1 LWIKFTYS
9 KNTIYNLKKDNEMPL
24 VTPLSAEH
32 DPETRELAEFFNE
45 TLGFCP
51 NSVLTMQ
58 RRPAISKA
66 FINLN
71 KAVMANEGKVTS
83 ALKRM
88 IAWVSSN
95 ATGCRYCQAHAIRAA
110 ERYGAEQE
118 QLDNIWEY
126 RTHPA
131 FNEAE
136 RAALDFS
143 LAASQV
149 PNAVDETIKT
159 RLHQYWTEGEIVE
172 MLGVISLF
180 GYLNRWNDSMGTT
193 LENDA
198 IYSGN
203 QYLGKHGFEVG
214 KHV

>member
-1 LWIKFTYS
+1 
-9 KNTIYNLKKDNEMPL
+9 MPL
-24 VTPLSAEH
+24 VTPLSANH
-32 DPETRELAEFFNE
+32 DLDTQNLATFFNE

-58 RRPAISKA
+58 HRPAISKA

-71 KAVMANEGKVTS
+71 KAVMENEGRVTS

-110 ERYGAEQE
+110 ERYGAEQD

-126 RTHPA
+126 KTHPA
-131 FNEAE
+131 FSEAE

-143 LAASQV
+143 LQASQV
-149 PNAVDETIKT
+149 PNNVDDAIKK
-159 RLHQYWTEGEIVE
+159 RLYQFWDEGEIVE

-180 GYLNRWNDSMGTT
+180 GYLNRWNDSMGTSI
-193 LENDA
+193 EGGA
-198 IYSGN
+198 VESGK
-203 QYLGKHGFEVG
+203 QYLGKHGWEKG
-214 KHV
+214 KHI

>member
-1 LWIKFTYS
+1 
-9 KNTIYNLKKDNEMPL
+9 MPL
-24 VTPLSAEH
+24 VTPLSPNH
-32 DPETRELAEFFNE
+32 DLETKVLAEFFNE

-58 RRPAISKA
+58 HRPDISKA

-71 KAVMANEGKVTS
+71 KAVMNNEGRVTS

-126 RTHPA
+126 QTHSS
-131 FNEAE
+131 FTEAE
-136 RAALDFS
+136 RVALDFS

-149 PNAVDETIKT
+149 PNAVNDVLKK
-159 RLHQYWTEGEIVE
+159 RLYTHWHEGEIVE

-180 GYLNRWNDSMGTT
+180 GYLNRWNDSMGTAI
-193 LENDA
+193 ENGA
-198 IYSGN
+198 IESGDL
-203 QYLGKHGFEVG
+203 YLGKHGWTKG
-214 KHV
+214 KHA

>member
-1 LWIKFTYS
+1 
-9 KNTIYNLKKDNEMPL
+9 MPL
-24 VTPLSAEH
+24 VTPLNPEH
-32 DPETRELAEFFNE
+32 DPETKALAEFFNE

-58 RRPAISKA
+58 YRPAISKA
-66 FINLN
+66 FIGLN
-71 KAVMANEGKVTS
+71 KAVMANEGRVTS

-110 ERYGAEQE
+110 ERYGAEPE
-118 QLDNIWEY
+118 KLEHIWEY

-131 FNEAE
+131 FSDAE
-136 RAALDFS
+136 RVALDFA

-149 PNAVDETIKT
+149 PNTVDEDIKN
-159 RLHQYWTEGEIVE
+159 RLHEHWDEGEIVE
-172 MLGVISLF
+172 ILGVISLF

-193 LENDA
+193 MEEGAIESGKKYLEKYGWN
-198 IYSGN
+198 
-203 QYLGKHGFEVG
+203 VG

>member
-1 LWIKFTYS
+1 
-9 KNTIYNLKKDNEMPL
+9 MPL
-24 VTPLSAEH
+24 VTPLSPEH
-32 DPETRELAEFFNE
+32 DLETKELAEFFNE

-71 KAVMANEGKVTS
+71 KAVMANEGRVTS
-83 ALKRM
+83 ALKRL

-118 QLDNIWEY
+118 KLDNIWEY
-126 RTHPA
+126 KTHPS
-131 FNEAE
+131 FSDAE

-143 LAASQV
+143 LVASMV
-149 PNAVDETIKT
+149 PNAVSKEIKNE
-159 RLHQYWTEGEIVE
+159 LYKYWDEGEIVE

-193 LENDA
+193 MEEGA
-198 IYSGN
+198 IESGN

-214 KHV
+214 KHDGSKY

>member
-1 LWIKFTYS
+1 
-9 KNTIYNLKKDNEMPL
+9 MPL
-24 VTPLSAEH
+24 VQPLDPNH
-32 DPETRELAEFFNE
+32 DPQTRELAEFFNE

-58 RRPAISKA
+58 HRPAISKA

-71 KAVMANEGKVTS
+71 KAVMANEGRVTS

-126 RTHPA
+126 RTHAA
-131 FNEAE
+131 FSDAE

-149 PNAVDETIKT
+149 PNAVDEKIKDQLY
-159 RLHQYWTEGEIVE
+159 RHWNEGEIVE

-193 LENDA
+193 IEDGA
-198 IYSGN
+198 VESGEL
-203 QYLGKHGFEVG
+203 YLGKYGWEKG
-214 KHV
+214 KHK

>member
-1 LWIKFTYS
+1 
-9 KNTIYNLKKDNEMPL
+9 MAL

-32 DPETRELAEFFNE
+32 DPETKQLAEFFNE

-58 RRPAISKA
+58 RRPTISKA

-71 KAVMANEGKVTS
+71 KAVMANEGRVTS

-126 RTHPA
+126 KTHAA
-131 FNEAE
+131 FSEAE

-143 LAASQV
+143 LAASLV
-149 PNAVDETIKT
+149 PNAVNADIKK
-159 RLHQYWTEGEIVE
+159 RLYEHWDEGEIVE

-193 LENDA
+193 MEEGA
-198 IYSGN
+198 IESGN

-214 KHV
+214 KHDGSVY

>member
-1 LWIKFTYS
+1 
-9 KNTIYNLKKDNEMPL
+9 MPL
-24 VTPLSAEH
+24 VNPLPPEH
-32 DPETRELAEFFNE
+32 DSDTQKLADFFNE

-58 RRPAISKA
+58 HRPEISKA

-71 KAVMANEGKVTS
+71 KAVMANNGRVTS

-95 ATGCRYCQAHAIRAA
+95 VAGCRYCQAHAIRAA

-118 QLDNIWEY
+118 QLDNIWDY

-131 FNEAE
+131 FSEAE

-143 LAASQV
+143 LAASQI
-149 PNAVDETIKT
+149 PNAVDDTIKK
-159 RLHQYWTEGEIVE
+159 RLYEHWNDGEIVE

-180 GYLNRWNDSMGTT
+180 GYLNRWNDSMATSIETGAV
-193 LENDA
+193 E
-198 IYSGN
+198 SG
-203 QYLGKHGFEVG
+203 QRYLGKHGWDKG
-214 KHV
+214 KHL

>member
-1 LWIKFTYS
+1 
-9 KNTIYNLKKDNEMPL
+9 MPL
-24 VTPLSAEH
+24 VTPLEAEH
-32 DPETRELAEFFNE
+32 DLETKKLAEFFNE

-71 KAVMANEGKVTS
+71 KAVMANEGRVTS

-126 RTHPA
+126 RTHEA
-131 FNEAE
+131 FSEAE

-149 PNAVDETIKT
+149 PNAVNADIQK
-159 RLHQYWTEGEIVE
+159 RLHEHWDEGEIVE

-193 LENDA
+193 LEGDA
-198 IYSGN
+198 IESGN

-214 KHV
+214 KHI

>member
-1 LWIKFTYS
+1 
-9 KNTIYNLKKDNEMPL
+9 MPL
-24 VTPLSAEH
+24 VTPLSPNH
-32 DPETRELAEFFNE
+32 DLETKVLAEFFNE

-58 RRPAISKA
+58 HRPAISKA

-71 KAVMANEGKVTS
+71 KAVMTNEGRVTS

-95 ATGCRYCQAHAIRAA
+95 TTGCRYCQAHAIRAA

-126 RTHPA
+126 QTHSA
-131 FNEAE
+131 FSEAE
-136 RAALDFS
+136 RVALDFS

-149 PNAVDETIKT
+149 PNAVNDVLKK
-159 RLHQYWTEGEIVE
+159 RLYTYWNEGEIVE

-180 GYLNRWNDSMGTT
+180 GYLNRWNDSMGSTI
-193 LENDA
+193 ENGA
-198 IYSGN
+198 IESGDL
-203 QYLGKHGFEVG
+203 YLGKHGWTKG
-214 KHV
+214 KHA

>member
-1 LWIKFTYS
+1 
-9 KNTIYNLKKDNEMPL
+9 MPL
-24 VTPLSAEH
+24 VRPLS
-32 DPETRELAEFFNE
+32 PESNPDVSKLAEFFNE

-58 RRPAISKA
+58 IRPEIARS

-71 KAVMANEGKVTS
+71 IAVMTNHGRVTS
-83 ALKRM
+83 AFKRI

-95 ATGCRYCQAHAIRAA
+95 ASGCNYCQAHAIRAA

-126 RTHPA
+126 RTHES

-143 LAASQV
+143 LAASQL
-149 PNAVDETIKT
+149 PNAVDEELQQ
-159 RLHQYWTEGEIVE
+159 RLHRYWDDGEIVE
-172 MLGVISLF
+172 ILAVVSLF
-180 GYLNRWNDSMGTT
+180 GYLNRWNDSMGTSI
-193 LENDA
+193 ENGA
-198 IYSGN
+198 TESAEKYLAKSGWN
-203 QYLGKHGFEVG
+203 KGKHA
-214 KHV
+214 

>member
-1 LWIKFTYS
+1 
-9 KNTIYNLKKDNEMPL
+9 MPL
-24 VTPLSAEH
+24 VTPLDASH
-32 DPETRELAEFFNE
+32 DPETQELAAFFNE

-71 KAVMANEGKVTS
+71 KAVMANEGRVTS

-131 FNEAE
+131 FNEGE

-149 PNAVDETIKT
+149 PNAVNKDIQD
-159 RLHQYWTEGEIVE
+159 RLHLYWNEGEIVE

-193 LENDA
+193 LEQDA
-198 IYSGN
+198 IDSGD

>member
-1 LWIKFTYS
+1 
-9 KNTIYNLKKDNEMPL
+9 MPL

-32 DPETRELAEFFNE
+32 DLETKELAEFFNE

-71 KAVMANEGKVTS
+71 KAVMANEGRVTS
-83 ALKRM
+83 ALKRL
-88 IAWVSSN
+88 IAGVSSN

-110 ERYGAEQE
+110 ERYGAEQA
-118 QLDNIWEY
+118 QLDNVWEY
-126 RTHPA
+126 KTHPA
-131 FNEAE
+131 FSAAE

-143 LAASQV
+143 LAASMV
-149 PNAVDETIKT
+149 PNAVDAHIKKA
-159 RLHQYWTEGEIVE
+159 LYAHWNEGEIVE

-180 GYLNRWNDSMGTT
+180 GYLNRWNDSMGTI
-193 LENDA
+193 LEEDA
-198 IYSGN
+198 IESGN

>member
-1 LWIKFTYS
+1 
-9 KNTIYNLKKDNEMPL
+9 MPL
-24 VTPLSAEH
+24 VQPLSPDH
-32 DPETRELAEFFNE
+32 SQETKQLAKFFNE

-58 RRPAISKA
+58 HRPAISKA

-71 KAVMANEGKVTS
+71 KAVMANKGRVTS

-95 ATGCRYCQAHAIRAA
+95 TTGCRYCQAHAIRAA

-131 FNEAE
+131 FSEAE

-149 PNAVDETIKT
+149 PNGVDENIQK
-159 RLHQYWTEGEIVE
+159 RLHQHWNEGEIVE

-180 GYLNRWNDSMGTT
+180 GYLNRWNDSMGTSI
-193 LENDA
+193 EKDA
-198 IYSGN
+198 VESGEK
-203 QYLGKHGFEVG
+203 YLSKHGWTQGKHG
-214 KHV
+214 

>member
-1 LWIKFTYS
+1 
-9 KNTIYNLKKDNEMPL
+9 MPL
-24 VTPLSAEH
+24 VNPLDPNH
-32 DPETRELAEFFNE
+32 DPQTKALAEFFNE

-58 RRPAISKA
+58 HRPAISKA

-71 KAVMANEGKVTS
+71 KAVMANEGRVTS

-88 IAWVSSN
+88 VAWVSSN

-110 ERYGAEQE
+110 ERYGAEANKLE
-118 QLDNIWEY
+118 HIWEY

-131 FNEAE
+131 FTDAE
-136 RAALDFS
+136 RAALDFA

-149 PNAVDETIKT
+149 PNTVDEDIKT
-159 RLHQYWTEGEIVE
+159 QLHQHWDEGEIVE
-172 MLGVISLF
+172 ILGVISLF

-193 LENDA
+193 LEEDA
-198 IYSGN
+198 IASGN
-203 QYLGKHGFEVG
+203 QYLEKYGWKVG
-214 KHV
+214 KHT

>member
-1 LWIKFTYS
+1 
-9 KNTIYNLKKDNEMPL
+9 MAL
-24 VTPLSAEH
+24 VTPLSADH
-32 DPETRELAEFFNE
+32 DDTTKELAAFFNE

-58 RRPAISKA
+58 RRPAISQA

-71 KAVMANEGKVTS
+71 KAVMANDGRVGS
-83 ALKRM
+83 SLKRM

-110 ERYGAEQE
+110 ERYGAEKE
-118 QLDNIWEY
+118 QLDNIWDY
-126 RTHPA
+126 RTHEA
-131 FNEAE
+131 FSEAE

-143 LAASQV
+143 LQASQV
-149 PNAVDETIKT
+149 PNTVDAAIKQ
-159 RLHQYWTEGEIVE
+159 RLYTYWDEGEIVE

-193 LENDA
+193 IEEGA
-198 IYSGN
+198 VQSGK
-203 QYLGKHGFEVG
+203 QHLGKHGWEEG
-214 KHV
+214 KHL

>member
-1 LWIKFTYS
+1 
-9 KNTIYNLKKDNEMPL
+9 MPL
-24 VTPLSAEH
+24 VTPLSADH
-32 DPETRELAEFFNE
+32 DLETKKLAEFFNE

-71 KAVMANEGKVTS
+71 KAVMANEGRVTS

-149 PNAVDETIKT
+149 PNAVDATIQK
-159 RLHQYWTEGEIVE
+159 RLHEHWDEGEIVE
-172 MLGVISLF
+172 MLGVVSLF

-193 LENDA
+193 LEGDA
-198 IYSGN
+198 IESGN
-203 QYLGKHGFEVG
+203 QFLGKHGFEVG

>member
-1 LWIKFTYS
+1 
-9 KNTIYNLKKDNEMPL
+9 MPL
-24 VTPLSAEH
+24 VPPLSA
-32 DPETRELAEFFNE
+32 DYDLETKMLAEFFNE

-58 RRPAISKA
+58 HRPAISKA

-71 KAVMANEGKVTS
+71 KAVMSNEGRVTS

-95 ATGCRYCQAHAIRAA
+95 TAGCRYCQAHAIRAA

-126 RTHPA
+126 RTNPA
-131 FNEAE
+131 FSEAE

-149 PNAVDETIKT
+149 PNAVDDNIKKH
-159 RLHQYWTEGEIVE
+159 LYEHWNKGEIVE

-180 GYLNRWNDSMGTT
+180 GFLNRWNDSMGTS
-193 LENDA
+193 LEDDA
-198 IYSGN
+198 VESGKK
-203 QYLGKHGFEVG
+203 YLDKHGWNKG

>member
-1 LWIKFTYS
+1 
-9 KNTIYNLKKDNEMPL
+9 MAL
-24 VTPLSAEH
+24 VTTLDPNH
-32 DPETRELAEFFNE
+32 DPETKELAAFFNE

-58 RRPAISKA
+58 HRPAISKA

-71 KAVMANEGKVTS
+71 KAVMANEGRVTS

-95 ATGCRYCQAHAIRAA
+95 ATGGRYCQAHAIRAA
-110 ERYGAEQE
+110 ERYGAEQA

-126 RTHPA
+126 RTHSA
-131 FNEAE
+131 FSEAE

-143 LAASQV
+143 LQASQV
-149 PNAVDETIKT
+149 PNGVDAEIKK
-159 RLHQYWTEGEIVE
+159 RLYQYWNEGEIVE

-180 GYLNRWNDSMGTT
+180 GYLNRWNDSMGTSIET
-193 LENDA
+193 GAVESA
-198 IYSGN
+198 N
-203 QYLGKHGFEVG
+203 QYLGKHGWKKG
-214 KHV
+214 KHDGSQY

>member
-1 LWIKFTYS
+1 
-9 KNTIYNLKKDNEMPL
+9 MPL
-24 VTPLSAEH
+24 VEPLDPNHDAE
-32 DPETRELAEFFNE
+32 TKNLAEFFNE

-58 RRPAISKA
+58 HRPAISKA

-71 KAVMANEGKVTS
+71 KAVMANEGRVSS

-95 ATGCRYCQAHAIRAA
+95 ASGCRYCQAHAIRAA

-131 FNEAE
+131 FTEAE
-136 RAALDFS
+136 RVALDFS
-143 LAASQV
+143 LVASQI
-149 PNAVDETIKT
+149 PNAVNADIKA
-159 RLHQYWTEGEIVE
+159 RLYEHWNEGEIVE

-180 GYLNRWNDSMGTT
+180 GYLNRWNDSMATSIEDGAV
-193 LENDA
+193 E
-198 IYSGN
+198 SGE
-203 QYLGKHGFEVG
+203 QYLGKYGWVRG
-214 KHV
+214 KHR

>member
-1 LWIKFTYS
+1 
-9 KNTIYNLKKDNEMPL
+9 MPL
-24 VTPLSAEH
+24 VTPLDAEH
-32 DPETRELAEFFNE
+32 DLETKKLAEFFNE

-71 KAVMANEGKVTS
+71 MAVMANEGKVTS

-143 LAASQV
+143 LAASQI
-149 PNAVDETIKT
+149 PNAVDADIKK
-159 RLHQYWTEGEIVE
+159 RLHDHWTEGEIVE

-193 LENDA
+193 LEGDA
-198 IYSGN
+198 IESGN
-203 QYLGKHGFEVG
+203 QYLGKHGFDVG